1 MSSRKDMV
9 SHGKA
14 HKRNEHNR
22 GEIPLKPIH
31 VVICWS
37 EREKLD
43 GQEFKQ
49 FLRLW
54 LSSVLSSSFLMSL

>member
-14 HKRNEHNR
+14 HNR